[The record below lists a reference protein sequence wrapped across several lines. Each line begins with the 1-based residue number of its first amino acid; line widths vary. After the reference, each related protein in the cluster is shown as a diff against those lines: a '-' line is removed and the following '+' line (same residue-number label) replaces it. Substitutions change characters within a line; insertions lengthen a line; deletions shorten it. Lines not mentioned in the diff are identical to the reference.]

1 MIEVQILKVGPY
13 PEIGPIVLTD
23 PMHMSNGPRTGSQ
36 PRGGSGSGV
45 ISPPLLKNDG
55 GKLLVSFSQKG
66 FGGFDPDKGF
76 GAGIVFGEVALMT
89 ACRSAIE
96 REGSRM
102 YRSEGLKKKSQ
113 SSRDLPEPH

>member
-1 MIEVQILKVGPY
+1 MIDVGLY
-13 PEIGPIVLTD
+13 SEIGTIVVTD
-23 PMHMSNGPRTGSQ
+23 PMRIVEWTKDGLTAAGWFRSRSDITAVPKT
-36 PRGGSGSGV
+36 P
-45 ISPPLLKNDG
+45 G
-55 GKLLVSFSQKG
+55 GKLFVSFSQKG

-76 GAGIVFGEVALMT
+76 GAGIVFGEIALMT